1 MHAKIY
7 TFTPWT
13 EMKIRIL
20 DTDDYNNVQK
30 TVLWLTVIES
40 SVHCISLLLNE
51 TDLNLAVNKY

>member
-7 TFTPWT
+7 TFTPWR

-30 TVLWLTVIES
+30 TVL
-40 SVHCISLLLNE
+40 
-51 TDLNLAVNKY
+51 